1 MRTRLPK
8 TSRRE
13 NGSVLAITLVFGA
26 VVGVI
31 LLSYLELLESRT
43 KIRARSLAWNQAI
56 PVLEQGIEEA
66 FSHLHEDLVL
76 SSNKWTVI
84 GTNLTM
90 VYRRGRT
97 NSDSSYF
104 IVTISNATSYPYNAP
119 VIYSQGFVPAPY
131 QQGFISRLVRVQV
144 TNWVTFNKAI
154 QSKAMIDLNGQSI
167 VDSFDSSNTNY
178 STGGRYD
185 PAKRRSNG
193 NVATD
198 SRNTPAVDA
207 GNGHIYGVADTG
219 PGGTCS
225 TTAGGTI
232 GDLNW
237 TSGIEPGYTNDD
249 MNVSYPDVQPPDT
262 TGWAALS
269 SVSTNYSGPLTNFPS
284 VQYMLGNQNYIY
296 PGDFSINSGNVMVIN
311 GTASLY
317 VSGKFSMN
325 GGTTIYIAPGAKL
338 NLWVNGSTTTFTG
351 GGVINDSGLAA
362 NLSYYGTTNNTTIKY
377 SGGSTFV
384 ATLYAPEA
392 DFTLSGGAS
401 FIGAVIINSYTSK
414 SSGAAMHYDESLA
427 GPGQLKLLAYR
438 EL

>member
-1 MRTRLPK
+1 
-8 TSRRE
+8 
-13 NGSVLAITLVFGA
+13 
-26 VVGVI
+26 VGVI
-31 LLSYLELLESRT
+31 LLSYLELLQSRT

-66 FSHLHEDLVL
+66 FSHLHDDLVL

-84 GTNLTM
+84 GTNSTM
-90 VYRRGRT
+90 VYRRSRT

-131 QQGFISRLVRVQV
+131 QQGFISRLVQVKV
-144 TNWVTFNKAI
+144 TNSVTFNKAI

-185 PAKRRSNG
+185 PAKRRGNG

-198 SRNTPAVDA
+198 SKGTPAIDA

-262 TGWAALS
+262 TGWSALT
-269 SVSTNYSGPLTNFPS
+269 SVSTNYSGPLTNFAS
-284 VQYMLGNQNYIY
+284 VKYTLGNGNYIY
-296 PGDFSINSGNVMVIN
+296 AGDFSINSGDVMVIN

-338 NLWVNGSTTTFTG
+338 SLWVNGSTTTFTG
-351 GGVINDSGLAA
+351 NGVINDSGLAA

-377 SGGSTFV
+377 SGQSTFV